1 MVKNLSKYSALIFDL
16 DGTLYYQKPVRLL
29 MFLRLIL
36 YYTLRPYRIKEL
48 LVLKKYRQLRETRF
62 GTDSPDFE
70 EKQVLEVSKRFLILP
85 EDVRSLLKTWLIN
98 KALFAVKIFKK
109 RKLLRHIEEFQKLG
123 VIVVIYSDYP
133 VKEKLQAI
141 NFRPDYFFYSN
152 DNLIRC
158 MKPDPGGLLRIIDFL
173 KLNKEFV
180 LYVGDRDER
189 DGLCAQ
195 LAGVDYLDVKEFE
208 KISAVKYLN

>member
-1 MVKNLSKYSALIFDL
+1 MVKNLSKYSTLIFDL

-36 YYTLRPYRIKEL
+36 YYSLHIHRIKEL
-48 LVLKKYRQLRETRF
+48 FALKQYRQLRETRLDA
-62 GTDSPDFE
+62 DSLNFE
-70 EKQVLEVSKRFLILP
+70 EKQILEVSKNFSIPP
-85 EDVRSLLKTWLIN
+85 EDVRNLLKTWLIN

-109 RKLLRHIEEFQKLG
+109 RKLLKYMEKLQKSA
-123 VIVVIYSDYP
+123 VIVIVYSDYP

-141 NFRPDYFFYSN
+141 NFRPDYSFYSN
-152 DNLIRC
+152 DDLIRC
-158 MKPDPGGLLRIIDFL
+158 MKPDAGGLLRIIDFL

-195 LAGVDYLDVKEFE
+195 LAGIDYLDVKEFE
-208 KISAVKYLN
+208 KYFL